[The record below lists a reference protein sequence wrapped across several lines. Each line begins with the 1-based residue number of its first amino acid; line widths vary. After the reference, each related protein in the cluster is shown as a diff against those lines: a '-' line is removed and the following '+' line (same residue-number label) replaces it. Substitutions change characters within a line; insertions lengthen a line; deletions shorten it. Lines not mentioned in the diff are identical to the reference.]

1 MPLRTAAEMTAVAAC
16 LVLNILTTKG
26 ILSAGS
32 NIADFTVKM
41 GSALLAMILTLIAG
55 SDVRKMIQKDDQ
67 PG

>member
-1 MPLRTAAEMTAVAAC
+1 MSAVIAC
-16 LVLNILTTKG
+16 LALNILTTKG

-32 NIADFTVKM
+32 NIADFAVNM

-55 SDVRKMIQKDDQ
+55 GDVRKMIQKETQ